1 MDVSIEKNLV
11 TIPIG
16 LKIGLINK
24 SKNCFK
30 SIVRMINGFNK
41 NQFLAIFDEEDV
53 DFQLIINYVLVVSDL
68 RYGSIIRTILIIY
81 GPVYCRLWKRLRQ

>member
-1 MDVSIEKNLV
+1 MLEKNIQKIIIIFCNGCVNRKKLV

-41 NQFLAIFDEEDV
+41 NQFLVIFDEEDV
-53 DFQLIINYVLVVSDL
+53 DFQLIIN
-68 RYGSIIRTILIIY
+68 
-81 GPVYCRLWKRLRQ
+81 

>member
-16 LKIGLINK
+16 LKIGLIK
-24 SKNCFK
+24 ISKNGSK

-41 NQFLAIFDEEDV
+41 NQFLAIFDEKDV
-53 DFQLIINYVLVVSDL
+53 DFQLIIDNQLCT
-68 RYGSIIRTILIIY
+68 RGF
-81 GPVYCRLWKRLRQ
+81 CRLSQAFS